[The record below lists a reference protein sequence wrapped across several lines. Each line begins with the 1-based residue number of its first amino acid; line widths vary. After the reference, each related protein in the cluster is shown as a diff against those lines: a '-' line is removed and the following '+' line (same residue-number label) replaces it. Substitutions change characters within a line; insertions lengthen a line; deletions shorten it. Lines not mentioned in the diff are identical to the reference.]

1 MLLTSNAITGR
12 TRYKSTSKSST
23 FIHRIEQI
31 NDTVNS
37 ESLLQHPRLPTP
49 KRVGLLARIKAKL
62 QFNNVRQQQIEELVT
77 TDRAVEIS
85 ESERDAHREL
95 IASSTALAMVVAG
108 SVAFAPLTTLS
119 IVPLS
124 FIVYLRGKWVYRQ
137 VIVKRKM
144 GIAVVDAL
152 WYVGAVAMGYY
163 FLAAF
168 GGIVYALGSKL
179 LSMTEDSTRRNLTN
193 ILGEQPQSVW
203 VLVDG
208 VEVEIPF
215 EELQIGDVIIIS
227 AGQVI
232 PIDGTIVSGIASIDQ
247 HALTGESQPAEKEIG
262 DAVLAST
269 ILLSGKLQIRVDKT
283 GLDTAAGKVGA
294 VLLETSNFQ
303 LSMKTRAEEITDRAA
318 IPTLLISGASLP
330 FVGPASSFAL
340 LCNYPGGSLRVL
352 SPTTLLVFLQMAS
365 RSGILIKDGRS
376 IELMSNVDVIVFDKT
391 GTLTLETPHVGAI
404 HACSHYSRDEL
415 LQFAAT
421 AERRQP
427 HPIARA
433 ILNAAHE
440 RGIALREIH
449 DAQYE
454 IGYGIQVRQ
463 DDTLIHVGSS
473 RFMALEGIDIPPAIE
488 AVYATCKTQGH
499 ALVMVAVNRMLVGAI
514 ELHATIRPETKA
526 VVDQL
531 RERGLPLYIISG
543 DQEEPT
549 KKLATELGIDH
560 YFANTLPEN
569 KAMLVE
575 QLQAEG
581 KTVCFVGDGINDSIA
596 LGQADV
602 SISLAGSS
610 TIATDAAQ
618 IVLMDTHLQRLIDL
632 LDLTHGLEKSIDRSI
647 FISTIPSIIGVGGVF
662 LLGMGMG
669 ASFLLFTAGKF
680 VGMLNALAPLTDKR
694 WNGK

>member
-1 MLLTSNAITGR
+1 MLLTSR
-12 TRYKSTSKSST
+12 TRYKSTSRSSSL
-23 FIHRIEQI
+23 IHQIEQI
-31 NDTVNS
+31 DYRANGEIVPPHALS
-37 ESLLQHPRLPTP
+37 STP
-49 KRVGLLARIKAKL
+49 SRIGLLARIKTKL
-62 QFNNVRQQQIEELVT
+62 QFDTVRQQQIEELAT

-95 IASSTALAMVVAG
+95 IASSTALTLVTVGAVAY
-108 SVAFAPLTTLS
+108 APIASLS

-124 FIVYLRGKWVYRQ
+124 FVIYLRGKLVYRKA
-137 VIVKRKM
+137 IVKRRM
-144 GIAVVDAL
+144 SIAVVDAL
-152 WYVGAVAMGYY
+152 WHVGAVLTGNY
-163 FLAAF
+163 FWAAF
-168 GGIVYALGSKL
+168 SGIIYSIGSKL
-179 LSMTEDSTRRNLTN
+179 LSMTEDSTRKNLTN

-203 VLVDG
+203 IWVDG
-208 VEVEIPF
+208 AEVEIPF
-215 EELQIGDVIIIS
+215 EQLQIDDVIIVS
-227 AGQVI
+227 AGQMI
-232 PIDGTIVSGIASIDQ
+232 PVDGTIISGAASIDQ
-247 HALTGESQPAEKEIG
+247 HALTGESQPAEKGAG
-262 DAVLAST
+262 DGVLAST
-269 ILLSGKLQIRVDKT
+269 VLLSGKLKIRVDKT
-283 GLDTAAGKVGA
+283 GLDTAAGKVGS

-303 LSMKTRAEEITDRAA
+303 LSMKTRGEAITDRAA

-330 FVGPASSFAL
+330 YVGGIGSLAL
-340 LCNYPGGSLRVL
+340 LGNYPGGILRTL

-365 RSGILIKDGRS
+365 RNGILIKDGRS
-376 IELMSNVDVIVFDKT
+376 IELMSKVDAVVFDKT

-404 HACSHYSRDEL
+404 HTCGHYAENEL

-433 ILNAAHE
+433 ILNTASE
-440 RGIALREIH
+440 RGITLSEFH

-463 DDTLIHVGSS
+463 NETLIHVGSS
-473 RFMALEGIDIPPAIE
+473 RFMDMEGIDIPPAIE
-488 AVYATCKTQGH
+488 TVHTTCKIQGH
-499 ALVMVAVNRMLVGAI
+499 ALVMVAVDHVLVGAI

-531 RERGLPLYIISG
+531 RERNLPLYIISG

-549 KKLATELGIDH
+549 KKLANELGIDN

-569 KAMLVE
+569 KAKLVE

-581 KTVCFVGDGINDSIA
+581 KTVCFIGDGINDSIA

-618 IVLMDTHLQRLIDL
+618 IVLMDAHLQRLIDL
-632 LDLTHGLEKSIDRSI
+632 LDLTHELEKSINRSI
-647 FISTIPSIIGVGGVF
+647 VISAVPSVVGLGGVF
-662 LLGMGMG
+662 FLGMGLG
-669 ASFLLFTAGKF
+669 ASCLLYTAGKF
-680 VGMLNALAPLTDKR
+680 VGAFNVLQPLTNKR
-694 WNGK
+694 WNGNKREDS